1 MKQHPDREP
10 RRAEAVNGCND
21 DDAGRDQDFER

>member
-1 MKQHPDREP
+1 MKQHPDGKP

-21 DDAGRDQDFER
+21 DDANRDQDFER